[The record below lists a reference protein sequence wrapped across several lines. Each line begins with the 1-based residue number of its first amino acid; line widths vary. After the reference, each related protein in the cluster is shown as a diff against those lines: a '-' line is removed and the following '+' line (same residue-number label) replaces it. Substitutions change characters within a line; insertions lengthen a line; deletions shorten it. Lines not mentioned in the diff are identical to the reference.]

1 VHARHTQ
8 TEIEQMQM
16 TGNGRRFGLAL
27 LGMAWA
33 GLAWAVDGAGV
44 EITNAWAKATVPGQ
58 PVAGAFVELKAKK
71 TVQLVAIESPIAKR
85 SEIHEMSHEGGVM
98 RMRAMKSV
106 KLPAG
111 RKVTFSPGGLHFM
124 LFDPARPL
132 TAGSTVELTLSFRMP
147 DGKVV
152 KQTVEA
158 EVRSPEA
165 AGEGHEGHDMHEGHA
180 GHGSK

>member
-1 VHARHTQ
+1 
-8 TEIEQMQM
+8 MQM

-33 GLAWAVDGAGV
+33 GLAWAADGAGV
-44 EITNAWAKATVPGQ
+44 EITNAWAKATVAGQ

-71 TVQLVAIESPIAKR
+71 TVQLVAVETPVAKR
-85 SEIHEMSHEGGVM
+85 SEIHEMSQEGGVM
-98 RMRAMKSV
+98 RMRALKSV

-111 RKVTFSPGGLHFM
+111 KKVTFSPGAMHFM

-132 TAGSTVELTLSFRMP
+132 AAGSTIPLTFSFRMP
-147 DGKVV
+147 DGSIV
-152 KQTVEA
+152 KQTVDA
-158 EVRSPEA
+158 EVRGMESTS
-165 AGEGHEGHDMHEGHA
+165 GGGDGHDGHAGHDMHDGHA